1 MLCNTFNE
9 VLVRDRFAGYQSFE
23 FREPVVHE
31 LQLGHVRVFEGLA
44 GPHQLHQIRPLEER
58 GASAPLSC
66 SCKGSYKRAVTPK
79 KP

>member
-31 LQLGHVRVFEGLA
+31 LQLGHVRFCEGFA
-44 GPHQLHQIRPLEER
+44 GPHQLHQILPFEE
-58 GASAPLSC
+58 
-66 SCKGSYKRAVTPK
+66 KGSIGSPFL
-79 KP
+79 